1 MNDWDKNNLNYLMS
15 LSEEE
20 FDEFMA
26 IMPDDDIEYAIEL
39 IQTRQAE
46 NLVELEELRDIVFKE
61 NGMDLSQAQSVLAR
75 FRL

>member
-1 MNDWDKNNLNYLMS
+1 MNNWDRNNLNYLMG

-26 IMPDDDIEYAIEL
+26 TMPDDDIEYAIEL

-61 NGMDLSQAQSVLAR
+61 NGMDLS
-75 FRL
+75 

>member
-1 MNDWDKNNLNYLMS
+1 MNNWDRNNLNYLMG

-26 IMPDDDIEYAIEL
+26 TMPDDDIEYAIEL